1 MTSAAPV
8 LRGRGQSHVLTCW
21 FHVRFHQ
28 FHVPLVGPYT
38 LGRADNPEKLEL
50 VEPKLEPTGYPAS
63 GRGRPPASAGGWA
76 ALQKPPTPRLPAAVG
91 KAVRRVP
98 AEGRAA

>member
-1 MTSAAPV
+1 MF
-8 LRGRGQSHVLTCW
+8 LTCW

-28 FHVPLVGPYT
+28 FHVPLVTPYA
-38 LGRADNPEKLEL
+38 LGRAGNPEKLEL
-50 VEPKLEPTGYPAS
+50 VEPKLEPTEYPAS
-63 GRGRPPASAGGWA
+63 GRGRRRTSAGGWV
-76 ALQKPPTPRLPAAVG
+76 ALQTPPTPRLSAVVG